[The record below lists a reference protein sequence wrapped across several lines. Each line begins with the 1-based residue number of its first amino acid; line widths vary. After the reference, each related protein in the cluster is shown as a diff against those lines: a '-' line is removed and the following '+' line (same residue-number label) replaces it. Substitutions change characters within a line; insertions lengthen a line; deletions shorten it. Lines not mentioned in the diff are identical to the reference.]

1 MLDSLIFKVTMYRY
15 TPDDLALIR
24 ERAAQ
29 FREQAARWRSGA
41 LSDDA
46 FRPLRLQNGLY
57 VQRHAPMLRVAVPY
71 GMISAGQLRKLASV
85 SRRYDKGYGHFTTR
99 HNLQLNWVRI
109 EDVPDI
115 LDELAEVEMHSI
127 QTSGNCIRNITT
139 DPFAGI
145 APDEAIDPRPLAE
158 ILRQWSAL
166 HPEFAYLPRKFKIA
180 ISGSLEDRT
189 LGWYHDVGLRLD
201 SKGDGQP
208 ATFAVIVGG
217 GLGRT
222 PLRGQIIKQH
232 LPWQHILSY
241 LEAIVRVFNLHGRRD
256 NPYKARLKIFVQRL
270 GLAEF
275 SRQVEAEWAY
285 LKDGPATLTA
295 AKYERVAAHFRPPAY
310 KSFSADCP
318 QPATQTHP
326 DFARWLTRA
335 VHPHKVPGYAAV
347 TLSLKAPG
355 QAPGD
360 ITAEQMEAVAALADA
375 FSFGEARIAHEQN
388 LVLADVAQAHLF
400 ELWQMAQKNG
410 LATPNVGLLTD
421 MICCPGGDFC
431 ELANAQ
437 SVVIAQAIQAR
448 FADLET
454 LFDLGEISLNISG
467 CVNACGHHHVGNIG
481 ILGVDRQGEAYYQ
494 ITLGGR
500 QGNAARVGKV
510 IGPAV
515 PAERV
520 ADVVANI
527 LAVYRRERRP
537 AETFAHTVERIGSA
551 PFKPCLRHAE
561 VADSR
566 TKAAV

>member
-1 MLDSLIFKVTMYRY
+1 MYRY

-29 FREQAARWRSGA
+29 FRAQVERWRSGV
-41 LSDDA
+41 LSDDE

-71 GMISAGQLRKLASV
+71 GMISADQLRKLADI

-115 LDELAEVEMHSI
+115 LDELAAVEMHSI
-127 QTSGNCIRNITT
+127 QTSGNCIRNVTT

-158 ILRQWSAL
+158 ILRQWSTL
-166 HPEFAYLPRKFKIA
+166 HPEFAFLPRKFKIA
-180 ISGSLEDRT
+180 ISGSTEDRT

-201 SKGDGQP
+201 RQGNGQE
-208 ATFAVIVGG
+208 AAFTVIVGG

-222 PLRGQIIKQH
+222 PLRGQIIRQH
-232 LPWQHILSY
+232 LPWRHILGY

-256 NPYKARLKIFVQRL
+256 NPYKARLKIFVQRM

-275 SRQVEAEWAY
+275 SRQVEAEWAH
-285 LKDGPATLTA
+285 LKDGPATLTEA
-295 AKYERVAAHFRPPAY
+295 GYQRIAAHFQPPAY
-310 KSFSADCP
+310 KPLTTPTA
-318 QPATQTHP
+318 QLAAQKAAHP
-326 DFARWLTRA
+326 DFVRWLARA
-335 VHPHKVPGYAAV
+335 THPHKTPGYAAV

-360 ITAEQMEAVAALADA
+360 ITAEQMENVAALADE

-388 LVLADVAQAHLF
+388 LVLADVEQGRLF
-400 ELWQMAQKNG
+400 EFWRTAQKVA
-410 LATPNVGLLTD
+410 LATPNAGLLTD

-431 ELANAQ
+431 DLANAQ
-437 SVVIAQAIQAR
+437 SVAIARDIQTR

-467 CVNACGHHHVGNIG
+467 CINACGHHHVGNIG
-481 ILGVDRQGEAYYQ
+481 ILGVDRQGEEYYQ

-500 QGNAARVGKV
+500 QGSAARTGKV

-515 PAERV
+515 PAARV
-520 ADVVANI
+520 AAVVADI
-527 LAVYRRERRP
+527 LTVYRRERRP
-537 AETFAHTVERIGSA
+537 QETFLQTFGRIGSA
-551 PFKPCLRHAE
+551 PFKLCLRVAE
-561 VADSR
+561 VAPES
-566 TKAAV
+566 TEAIA

>member
-1 MLDSLIFKVTMYRY
+1 MYRY
-15 TPDDLALIR
+15 NPDDLALIR

-29 FREQAARWRSGA
+29 FRAQVERWRSGV
-41 LSDDA
+41 LSEDE

-71 GMISAGQLRKLASV
+71 GMISSAQLRKLASI
-85 SRRYDKGYGHFTTR
+85 SRRYDRGYGHFTTR
-99 HNLQLNWVRI
+99 HNLQLNWVHI

-115 LDELAEVEMHSI
+115 LDELAEVEMHAI

-145 APDEAIDPRPLAE
+145 APDERMDPRPLAE
-158 ILRQWSAL
+158 ILRQWSTM
-166 HPEFAYLPRKFKIA
+166 HPEFAFLPRKFKIA
-180 ISGSLEDRT
+180 ISGSEEDRT
-189 LGWYHDVGLRLD
+189 LGWHHDAGLRLD
-201 SKGDGQP
+201 GEDEEGV
-208 ATFAVIVGG
+208 TFAVIVGG

-222 PLRGQIIKQH
+222 PLRGQLIKQR
-232 LPWQHILSY
+232 LSWRHILGY
-241 LEAIVRVFNLHGRRD
+241 LEAVVRVFNLHGRRD

-275 SRQVEAEWAY
+275 SRQVEAEWAH
-285 LKDGPATLTA
+285 LKDGPATLTKA
-295 AKYERVAAHFRPPAY
+295 EYQRVAAHFRAPAY
-310 KSFSADCP
+310 KTLTPSMALLTA
-318 QPATQTHP
+318 QKAAHP
-326 DFARWLTRA
+326 DFARWLARA
-335 VHPHKVPGYAAV
+335 VHPHKIPGYAAV

-360 ITAEQMEAVAALADA
+360 ITATQMESVASLADA

-388 LVLADVAQAHLF
+388 LVLADVEQERLF
-400 ELWQMAQKNG
+400 ELWQAARQDA

-431 ELANAQ
+431 DLANAR
-437 SVVIAQAIQAR
+437 SVAIARAIQTR

-481 ILGVDRQGEAYYQ
+481 ILGVDRQGEEFYQ

-500 QGNAARVGKV
+500 QGSAARLGKV

-515 PAERV
+515 PAARV
-520 ADVVANI
+520 ADVVASI
-527 LAVYRRERRP
+527 LALYRRERRP
-537 AETFAHTVERIGSA
+537 EETFLHTYERIGGA
-551 PFKPCLRHAE
+551 PFKPCLRASNAE
-561 VADSR
+561 QR
-566 TKAAV
+566 PETAA

>member
-1 MLDSLIFKVTMYRY
+1 MYRY
-15 TPDDLALIR
+15 NPDDLALIR

-29 FREQAARWRSGA
+29 FRAQVARWRSGV
-41 LSDDA
+41 LSDSE

-71 GMISAGQLRKLASV
+71 GMISAAQLRKLASI
-85 SRRYDKGYGHFTTR
+85 SRRYDKSYGHFTTR

-109 EDVPDI
+109 EDAPDI
-115 LDELAEVEMHSI
+115 LDELTEVEMHAI
-127 QTSGNCIRNITT
+127 QTSGNCIRNVTT

-145 APDEAIDPRPLAE
+145 APDEAMDPRPLAE
-158 ILRQWSAL
+158 ILRQWSAM
-166 HPEFAYLPRKFKIA
+166 HPEFAFLPRKIKIA
-180 ISGSLEDRT
+180 ISGSVEDRT

-201 SKGDGQP
+201 GKDSGQ

-222 PLRGQIIKQH
+222 PLRGQIIRQH
-232 LPWQHILSY
+232 LPWRHLLSY

-256 NPYKARLKIFVQRL
+256 NPYKARLKILVQRL

-275 SRQVEAEWAY
+275 SRQVETEWAH
-285 LKDGPATLTA
+285 LKDGPATLTEA
-295 AKYERVAAHFRPPAY
+295 GYQRIAAHFCSPEYRQGAA
-310 KSFSADCP
+310 SAARLAE
-318 QPATQTHP
+318 QKAAHP
-326 DFARWLTRA
+326 EFARWLSRA
-335 VHPHKVPGYAAV
+335 VHPHKMPGYAAV

-360 ITAEQMEAVAALADA
+360 ITAAQMESVAALADA

-388 LVLADVAQAHLF
+388 LVLADVEQGRLF
-400 ELWQMAQKNG
+400 ELWQTARKEA

-431 ELANAQ
+431 DLANAR
-437 SVVIAQAIQAR
+437 SVAVARAIQTR
-448 FADLET
+448 FADFET

-481 ILGVDRQGEAYYQ
+481 ILGVDRQGEEFYQ

-500 QGNAARVGKV
+500 QGSAARVGKV

-515 PAERV
+515 PAAHV
-520 ADVVANI
+520 ADVVASI

-537 AETFAHTVERIGSA
+537 EESFLHTFERIGSA
-551 PFKPCLRHAE
+551 PFKPCLRA
-561 VADSR
+561 ANATQR
-566 TKAAV
+566 TETAV